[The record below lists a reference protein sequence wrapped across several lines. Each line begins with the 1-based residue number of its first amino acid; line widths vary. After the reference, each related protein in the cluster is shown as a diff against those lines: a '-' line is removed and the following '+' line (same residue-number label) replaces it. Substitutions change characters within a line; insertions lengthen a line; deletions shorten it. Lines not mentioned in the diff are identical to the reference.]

1 MTACVCPACKKA
13 DTGKLYAIKT
23 MSKKRITEKKAVELV
38 WNERKI
44 LARASSPFVVRSCV
58 CARARACVGK
68 GLTVSSPGVVAVR
81 AANSLAAALGRRR
94 DDGR

>member
-58 CARARACVGK
+58 CARAHLWAK
-68 GLTVSSPGVVAVR
+68 A
-81 AANSLAAALGRRR
+81 
-94 DDGR
+94 